1 MINSINVNENECI
14 NISLEVADNILS
26 QLENA
31 YKHEFYR
38 NFGHI
43 EENELRKEVCLK
55 LKGITYTELKRGLK
69 QIKFEKQCPSSI
81 SEFRYWCDGEMFW
94 SASHAWAM
102 ATQYLNN
109 PKIPIT
115 VFTKIALD
123 NVMYIL
129 QNEGQKS
136 AGFAFKDIYKSLIHD
151 AFTRD
156 QRQEFW
162 HKEAKSFKPIVGNS
176 NTRFEEGM
184 TEEIKKI
191 CEYQNEFMAQGVLP
205 KVAFDRARLEVL

>member
-1 MINSINVNENECI
+1 MSFKSYYGCKYNE
-14 NISLEVADNILS
+14 SLS
-26 QLENA
+26 T
-31 YKHEFYR
+31 H
-38 NFGHI
+38 H
-43 EENELRKEVCLK
+43 
-55 LKGITYTELKRGLK
+55 
-69 QIKFEKQCPSSI
+69 
-81 SEFRYWCDGEMFW
+81 
-94 SASHAWAM
+94 
-102 ATQYLNN
+102 
-109 PKIPIT
+109 
-115 VFTKIALD
+115 
-123 NVMYIL
+123 
-129 QNEGQKS
+129 
-136 AGFAFKDIYKSLIHD
+136 HD